1 MKDELIRKHN
11 LRCRIESLEM
21 LMKKRLQ
28 PHIMCGVGDVARYVL
43 ICGDP
48 RRVEKIAYF
57 FDESVKVGEYRGFVT
72 YTGTV
77 EGIGVSACSTGIGCP
92 SAAIVVEELAKIG
105 AETLIRVGTTG
116 SLQADVEV
124 GDMVIASAAVRG
136 DGTSR
141 SYVPIEHPA
150 IADFNV
156 ITALFQAS
164 QESKRKVH
172 FGTVLTSDAFYGD
185 VDNLKRWSSFNV
197 LSVEME
203 CSAIFTLAQ
212 LRKLKA
218 GAILAVDSKPLMG
231 RNKGEFEPGEKT
243 GELDDSVQGA
253 IEEEIRIAI
262 EAVKILE
269 NKSRKQSRRKAA
281 AKLRQ

>member
-1 MKDELIRKHN
+1 
-11 LRCRIESLEM
+11 
-21 LMKKRLQ
+21 MKKRMQ

-43 ICGDP
+43 ISGDP
-48 RRVEKIAYF
+48 KRVEKIASF

-77 EGIGVSACSTGIGCP
+77 KGTGVSACSTGIGCP

-124 GDMVIASAAVRG
+124 ADIVIASAAVRG

-141 SYVPIEHPA
+141 SYVPIEYPA
-150 IADFNV
+150 VADFNV
-156 ITALFQAS
+156 TSALVQAS
-164 QESKRKVH
+164 QGSMRKVH

-185 VDNLKRWSSFNV
+185 LDNLKPWSRFNV

-203 CSAIFTLAQ
+203 CSAIFSLAK
-212 LRKLKA
+212 LRKLEA

-243 GELDDSVQGA
+243 GELDDSVQRA
-253 IEEEIRIAI
+253 IGEEIRLAI
-262 EAVKILE
+262 DAVKILE
-269 NKSRKQSRRKAA
+269 NNSTKQSRRKAGA
-281 AKLRQ
+281 RLRE